1 MARINQDLRKLHNC
15 LGKKRRC
22 LEMVDLKIATDQT
35 EELIL
40 QQDIQSKKETV
51 ADLAKQEKKIK
62 RNLTVAGMFKKASDQ
77 ISEIEATAE
86 CTQDQLEG
94 LEEELSSLKDEV
106 EELQEVVERAKKK
119 AKKGT
124 M

>member
-22 LEMVDLKIATDQT
+22 LEMLDLKIATDQT

-94 LEEELSSLKDEV
+94 LEEELSSLIED
-106 EELQEVVERAKKK
+106 LQEVVERAKKK